1 MAKNIGKNISK
12 NISSKYSQK
21 LLDHAKESVAD
32 VLKTAS
38 KRVIQKA
45 ATATSDL
52 IVSKIADVVA
62 KSYDGK
68 TKKVS
73 KNLPE
78 NNSETVTNEHDKEG
92 KRQKIIDDLRLI

>member
-38 KRVIQKA
+38 K
-45 ATATSDL
+45 
-52 IVSKIADVVA
+52 
-62 KSYDGK
+62 
-68 TKKVS
+68 
-73 KNLPE
+73 E
-78 NNSETVTNEHDKEG
+78 
-92 KRQKIIDDLRLI
+92 

>member
-32 VLKTAS
+32 VLKTDS

-68 TKKVS
+68 TTKVS

-78 NNSETVTNEHDKEG
+78 IIQ
-92 KRQKIIDDLRLI
+92 RQLQMSMIKKKKDRKLLMI